1 MMSYISSSVTDI
13 SGSAFTKRAAKLP
26 MADRTADI
34 GRKMRIKKHS
44 EPATAKDSRSLYF
57 LAMLFGSISP
67 TRKTTMVMIIVLRV
81 TALSPQMRVTLTV
94 TMLAAA
100 MCTMFVQIRILLM
113 ARSKLSS
120 TSSA

>member
-1 MMSYISSSVTDI
+1 M
-13 SGSAFTKRAAKLP
+13 AFAAKLP
-26 MADRTADI
+26 IDDNRADI

-44 EPATAKDSRSLYF
+44 EPATANDSRSLYF

-67 TRKTTMVMIIVLRV
+67 TKKTAMVIIIVLRV
-81 TALSPQMRVTLTV
+81 TAPNPQIRVTVTV

-100 MCTMFVQIRILLM
+100 ICTMFVQIRILLM
-113 ARSKLSS
+113 ARSKLSR